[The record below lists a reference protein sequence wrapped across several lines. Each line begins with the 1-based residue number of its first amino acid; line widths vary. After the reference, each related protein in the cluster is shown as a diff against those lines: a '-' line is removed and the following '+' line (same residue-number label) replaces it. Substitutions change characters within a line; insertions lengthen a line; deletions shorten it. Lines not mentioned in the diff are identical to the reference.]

1 MIKSLAKLA
10 GGAVEEGIAP
20 KVADLRT
27 SVKNLVRSTSLSK
40 TVTEKDLYL

>member
-10 GGAVEEGIAP
+10 GGAVEEGIVP

-27 SVKNLVRSTSLSK
+27 SVKNLVRTTSLSK
-40 TVTEKDLYL
+40 NIN

>member
-10 GGAVEEGIAP
+10 GGVVEEGIVP

-27 SVKNLVRSTSLSK
+27 SVKNLARNTNLSK
-40 TVTEKDLYL
+40 NVN